1 MIQTEFPHL
10 AADMTLEPDLP
21 RYLIDKEEE
30 PSRDAFRQ
38 MVYRYRTQHDAL
50 DVTTQDVASRV
61 GKRQHADLLVYLERV
76 RSLRVPFPAS
86 DLIWQTESPAFDAFE
101 DQGLVDVLVRV
112 PDRTVHAS
120 IRDLRSASPADVGL
134 ALEFLGR
141 TSEEEFVV
149 EARVIANVMGEL
161 ADEFPQVAADHDG
174 LLTSTWR
181 RVMDGNVEP
190 CTEAAARG
198 FARAIA
204 RTEPLDQVERFAK
217 AVHSG
222 VEAPDGFL
230 TALVESIPA
239 TVWAESASTIA
250 AVLPRDIA
258 HGFDGLESVLRR
270 EDRENSGLLTKE
282 LKADVVKALAIPD
295 PPVVERAAGT
305 VQARQAAA
313 EALERHELEVSE
325 IRSTISERLSQLATL
340 WTDLSGHGRSRR
352 WLLSLMRTLEA
363 EVPAAADIHDTL
375 IARSAE
381 DQTVSD
387 NAHLV
392 IDAFAER
399 PDAAARWNV
408 TGESEVASELLQE
421 ALNALL
427 LETIG
432 PGGSVVADRI
442 EALSLAFAKV
452 GVAPDSVVS
461 ISSLSAGDPG
471 EAQSYVVALRAIA
484 RCFHTEEARHLQ
496 TSLVGEIASRADLDS
511 AEKVELAKLLDSS
524 DALSAAESVRRA
536 IPALD
541 EHAAQASASFLL
553 AFAAELKTRDV
564 RLPLPISVVR
574 LAARHPSWSD
584 TLKDWLT
591 TGPRFESL
599 RSVVDVETLCSLGAD
614 VWRSYS
620 HAAGEKSAEAAW
632 SFLRS
637 TGASLSVL
645 ESLASGGIGSEA
657 YQIVGRE
664 ISLGESDFERSTAV
678 AEFLA
683 MPQSIRASASVAA
696 DVIVALSLP
705 PGSARSG
712 DFRYVAD
719 LAIANA
725 SRFTAKERTEV
736 RLALARFHPP
746 VLRHVRRNLDL
757 RAAGL

>member
-1 MIQTEFPHL
+1 
-10 AADMTLEPDLP
+10 
-21 RYLIDKEEE
+21 
-30 PSRDAFRQ
+30 
-38 MVYRYRTQHDAL
+38 
-50 DVTTQDVASRV
+50 
-61 GKRQHADLLVYLERV
+61 
-76 RSLRVPFPAS
+76 
-86 DLIWQTESPAFDAFE
+86 
-101 DQGLVDVLVRV
+101 
-112 PDRTVHAS
+112 
-120 IRDLRSASPADVGL
+120 
-134 ALEFLGR
+134 
-141 TSEEEFVV
+141 
-149 EARVIANVMGEL
+149 
-161 ADEFPQVAADHDG
+161 
-174 LLTSTWR
+174 
-181 RVMDGNVEP
+181 
-190 CTEAAARG
+190 
-198 FARAIA
+198 
-204 RTEPLDQVERFAK
+204 
-217 AVHSG
+217 
-222 VEAPDGFL
+222 
-230 TALVESIPA
+230 
-239 TVWAESASTIA
+239 
-250 AVLPRDIA
+250 
-258 HGFDGLESVLRR
+258 
-270 EDRENSGLLTKE
+270 
-282 LKADVVKALAIPD
+282 
-295 PPVVERAAGT
+295 AGT

-564 RLPLPISVVR
+564 RLPLPIS
-574 LAARHPSWSD
+574 
-584 TLKDWLT
+584 
-591 TGPRFESL
+591 
-599 RSVVDVETLCSLGAD
+599 
-614 VWRSYS
+614 
-620 HAAGEKSAEAAW
+620 
-632 SFLRS
+632 
-637 TGASLSVL
+637 
-645 ESLASGGIGSEA
+645 
-657 YQIVGRE
+657 
-664 ISLGESDFERSTAV
+664 
-678 AEFLA
+678 
-683 MPQSIRASASVAA
+683 
-696 DVIVALSLP
+696 
-705 PGSARSG
+705 
-712 DFRYVAD
+712 
-719 LAIANA
+719 
-725 SRFTAKERTEV
+725 
-736 RLALARFHPP
+736 
-746 VLRHVRRNLDL
+746 
-757 RAAGL
+757 